1 MRDVISPAESHMS
14 NPELDRPQVETA
26 ASGVSR
32 VAPADIL
39 RSRIGR
45 EEISK
50 AAAVAI
56 ALKLR
61 QPAPISA
68 ASNGR

>member
-1 MRDVISPAESHMS
+1 MATPQ
-14 NPELDRPQVETA
+14 LDRPQVETA

-39 RSRIGR
+39 RSRIGQ
-45 EEISK
+45 EEIRK
-50 AAAVAI
+50 AAVAAV

-61 QPAPISA
+61 QPLPSTAS
-68 ASNGR
+68 SNGR